1 MNRAGA
7 YVNNI
12 TGNAT
17 YQSFRPAPLP
27 PESLELNSDFVQLL
41 IEANRELAKLK
52 IGGMGIVNVYIRW
65 QMDCRNEKAIFD
77 FD

>member
-7 YVNNI
+7 YVNHI

-27 PESLELNSDFVQLL
+27 PESLELNSDSVQLL
-41 IEANRELAKLK
+41 IEANRELAKL
-52 IGGMGIVNVYIRW
+52 NT
-65 QMDCRNEKAIFD
+65 AA
-77 FD
+77 